1 MSSSSSLSSN
11 VHCLFPPIPHSLA
24 NIFTK
29 SHCRHGT
36 IYPLGSSALR
46 FKVSWSCMRAV
57 LAHLDTMQIETRR
70 PFEETTQRSVC
81 SSTPRRGTRAKG
93 LKRWLAVS
101 NDGACNRTGIRLDV
115 FGQSVCLWPMFSQG
129 YSPLASLYAC
139 LSNSSLSFP
148 LLPVTWQPFL
158 F

>member
-1 MSSSSSLSSN
+1 MSSSSSLSFN
-11 VHCLFPPIPHSLA
+11 VHCHFPPIPHSLA
-24 NIFTK
+24 NIFSK
-29 SHCRHGT
+29 SHCLHGT
-36 IYPLGSSALR
+36 IYPLGSSALQ
-46 FKVSWSCMRAV
+46 FKVSWSCMRAL

-81 SSTPRRGTRAKG
+81 SSTLRRCTRAKG

-101 NDGACNRTGIRLDV
+101 NDGSCNRTGIRLDV
-115 FGQSVCLWPMFSQG
+115 FGQSVLQMFSQG

-148 LLPVTWQPFL
+148 LLSVTCQPFL